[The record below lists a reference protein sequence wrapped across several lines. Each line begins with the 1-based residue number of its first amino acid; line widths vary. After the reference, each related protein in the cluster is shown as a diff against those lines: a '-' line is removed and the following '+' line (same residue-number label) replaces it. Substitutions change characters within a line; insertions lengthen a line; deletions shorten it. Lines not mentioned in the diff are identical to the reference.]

1 MQIQVVKKSNIFEKS
16 KKQDVDN
23 TVTLLFKKSNIRYQG
38 RKTPIVSIYDEN
50 NEYLPCSLKLTQ
62 YPSRV
67 PSSLLAKWINANC
80 AEKLLTLVDR
90 AYTVERVKDGI
101 GGGWYFTNK
110 EDALY
115 GLHRVSIKE
124 NLHNNKQ
131 TYCVVKIDDSIGMS
145 GVKNILLSIGISLIC
160 EFDTTASKM
169 KSITL
174 KFKGD

>member
-62 YPSRV
+62 YQSRV

-90 AYTVERVKDGI
+90 AYTVERVKDGVQTNKY
-101 GGGWYFTNK
+101 YFTNK
-110 EDALY
+110 EDALF
-115 GLHRVSIKE
+115 GLHKIKVKSDGVTYRVVSID
-124 NLHNNKQ
+124 
-131 TYCVVKIDDSIGMS
+131 TSIGMQAVEKIINTLGIDIES
-145 GVKNILLSIGISLIC
+145 EYDKVSNKMIKINLKGV
-160 EFDTTASKM
+160 
-169 KSITL
+169 
-174 KFKGD
+174 

>member
-1 MQIQVVKKSNIFEKS
+1 MQIQVVKKSD
-16 KKQDVDN
+16 KQDVDN

-90 AYTVERVKDGI
+90 CNTIERIKDGVQT
-101 GGGWYFTNK
+101 GRYYFTNK
-110 EDALY
+110 EDALW
-115 GLHRVSIKE
+115 GLHKIKVKCEGMTYRVVSID
-124 NLHNNKQ
+124 
-131 TYCVVKIDDSIGMS
+131 TSIGMQAVEKIINTLGIDIES
-145 GVKNILLSIGISLIC
+145 EYDKVSNKMVKINLKGV
-160 EFDTTASKM
+160 
-169 KSITL
+169 
-174 KFKGD
+174 